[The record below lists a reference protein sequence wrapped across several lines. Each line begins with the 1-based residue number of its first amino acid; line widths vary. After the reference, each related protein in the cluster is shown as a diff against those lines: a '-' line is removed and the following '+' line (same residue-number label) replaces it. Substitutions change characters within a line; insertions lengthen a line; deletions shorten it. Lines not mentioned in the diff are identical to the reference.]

1 VQGKSRWC
9 LWLEDLDPSDLRHS
23 AFLRE
28 RVEGCREWRS
38 AQTPTGDAYKLRL
51 TPHLFRPNSKRP
63 TSNYVCV
70 PRHVSEART
79 FFPVAYLEPES
90 ISGDAN
96 FTIADPEGLAF
107 AVLSSSAFLAWQKA
121 VGGRIKSDLRFSS
134 TLTWNTFPLPPLS
147 DEQRAA
153 IIAGGQA
160 VLDARALHPERSL
173 ADHYNPLAMAPDLLR
188 AHRQLDAAIDKAL
201 GLRGT
206 ATEDSR
212 LRALFTNYQQLI
224 TAGELA
230 MQAKPARQRR
240 AKAAS

>member
-1 VQGKSRWC
+1 M
-9 LWLEDLDPSDLRHS
+9 
-23 AFLRE
+23 
-28 RVEGCREWRS
+28 
-38 AQTPTGDAYKLRL
+38 
-51 TPHLFRPNSKRP
+51 
-63 TSNYVCV
+63 
-70 PRHVSEART
+70 
-79 FFPVAYLEPES
+79 AYLEPES

-107 AVLSSSAFLAWQKA
+107 AALSSSAFLAWQKA

-134 TLTWNTFPLPPLS
+134 TLTWNTFPLPTLS

-188 AHRQLDAAIDKAL
+188 AHRQLDAAIDKTL

-230 MQAKPARQRR
+230 MPAKPTRQRR
-240 AKAAS
+240 ARAAS